1 MKKESALNEKIG
13 LVLSTFNKDI
23 STRLKEGALE
33 ELEKEGIKN
42 FEILEVPGVMEIPL
56 SAQWLFQKDCQVVI
70 ALGCVIRGETSHYE
84 ACCRLV
90 EQGCM
95 QVQLKMNRP
104 LVFGNTH
111 DRKQGAGFSS
121 YRRKKRSYRMC
132 LCTNRLEIAFNIEVD
147 SATKNGI

>member
-1 MKKESALNEKIG
+1 MKKKSVLIKKIG
-13 LVLSTFNKDI
+13 LVLSTFNRDI

-33 ELEKEGIKN
+33 ELSKEGIEN
-42 FEILEVPGVMEIPL
+42 FEIIEVPGVVEIPL

-70 ALGCVIRGETSHYE
+70 VLGCVIRGETSHYE

-104 LVFGNTH
+104 LIFGVLMTENKEQALARTGGGKDH
-111 DRKQGAGFSS
+111 VGRTSVQTALKMLLAMKQ
-121 YRRKKRSYRMC
+121 
-132 LCTNRLEIAFNIEVD
+132 VQ
-147 SATKNGI
+147 

>member
-1 MKKESALNEKIG
+1 MKKESALNKKIG
-13 LVLSTFNKDI
+13 LVLSVFNKDI
-23 STRLKEGALE
+23 FTRLKEGALE
-33 ELEKEGIKN
+33 ELKKARIED
-42 FEILEVPGVMEIPL
+42 FEMIEVPGVMEIPL

-104 LVFGNTH
+104 LVFGILMTENKEQALARTGGEKGH
-111 DRKQGAGFSS
+111 IGRTSVQTALEMLVTLEQVQQRK
-121 YRRKKRSYRMC
+121 
-132 LCTNRLEIAFNIEVD
+132 
-147 SATKNGI
+147 

>member
-1 MKKESALNEKIG
+1 MEKESALNKEIG

-23 STRLKEGALE
+23 SIRLKEGALE
-33 ELEKEGIKN
+33 ELSKERIEN
-42 FEILEVPGVMEIPL
+42 FEIIEVPGVVEIPL
-56 SAQWLFQKDCQVVI
+56 SAQWLFQKDCQAVI

-104 LVFGNTH
+104 LIFGVLMTENKEQALARTGGEKGH
-111 DRKQGAGFSS
+111 IG
-121 YRRKKRSYRMC
+121 
-132 LCTNRLEIAFNIEVD
+132 CTSVQTALKML
-147 SATKNGI
+147 SLLK